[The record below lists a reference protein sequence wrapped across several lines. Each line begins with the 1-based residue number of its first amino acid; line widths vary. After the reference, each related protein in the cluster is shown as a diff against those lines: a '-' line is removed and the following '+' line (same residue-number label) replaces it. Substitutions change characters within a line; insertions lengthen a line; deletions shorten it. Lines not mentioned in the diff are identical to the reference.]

1 MKILIVEDNFVNR
14 KILTKYLSA
23 YGEADIAVDGKEALD
38 AFIAAHKAHEPYQL
52 ICLDIMMP
60 NVDGRQTLDFIRKY
74 EEENRIF
81 NDNAV
86 KILMTTALGD
96 KENIIDAFISQCDEY
111 IIKPI
116 RKEDL
121 FKKLDRIG
129 IKVDYNN

>member
-23 YGEADIAVDGKEALD
+23 YGEADVAVDGKEAFD
-38 AFIAAHKAHEPYQL
+38 AFIAAHKAHDPYQL
-52 ICLDIMMP
+52 ICLDIIMP
-60 NVDGRQTLDFIRKY
+60 NVDGIQVLDLIRKY
-74 EEENRIF
+74 EEKNRLF
-81 NDNAV
+81 NDKAV

-96 KENIIDAFISQCDEY
+96 KENVLDAFISQCDEY

-121 FKKLDRIG
+121 FEKLNKIG
-129 IKVDYNN
+129 IKAD